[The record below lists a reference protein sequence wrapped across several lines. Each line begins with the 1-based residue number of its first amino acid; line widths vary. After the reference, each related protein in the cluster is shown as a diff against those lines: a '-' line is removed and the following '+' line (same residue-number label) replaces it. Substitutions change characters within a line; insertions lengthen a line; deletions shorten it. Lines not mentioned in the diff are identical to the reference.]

1 MGAHMRISSA
11 TAPLNNAFFLDRGL
25 LEKAGKGAYKPTKIA
40 LDFQR
45 KWTFDK
51 AAAPAILAPAMQKD
65 SWFYNAVVEKL
76 EIGPT
81 TRETMIDVLSSLA
94 ETDAAYATQ
103 YGFLLEWLADAGL
116 ITMEDGNIA
125 VADGVTPAQ
134 PAEAPTTST
143 PSTNRP
149 SEAITAEPLV
159 QTAVPP
165 ATAPAPTTSREA
177 AVVSI
182 SIDVQATASDLAK
195 LTGEQI
201 ASLFAG
207 VGQIAAIKAALEV
220 G

>member
-11 TAPLNNAFFLDRGL
+11 TAPLNNTFFLDRGL

-81 TRETMIDVLSSLA
+81 TRETMIDVLASLA

-103 YGFLLEWLADAGL
+103 YGLLLGRLRPSRPHHHGGRQHRACRWRDTCSNHGGPDHVNTIDQQAER
-116 ITMEDGNIA
+116 GNHSGA
-125 VADGVTPAQ
+125 VGADGRATRDG
-134 PAEAPTTST
+134 S
-143 PSTNRP
+143 STNHVTRGGRR
-149 SEAITAEPLV
+149 V
-159 QTAVPP
+159 
-165 ATAPAPTTSREA
+165 
-177 AVVSI
+177 
-182 SIDVQATASDLAK
+182 DLHRR
-195 LTGEQI
+195 
-201 ASLFAG
+201 AG
-207 VGQIAAIKAALEV
+207 NRL
-220 G
+220 